1 MFRCKYMI
9 SMIIYFKIN
18 VIVIYRLRLVF
29 VWRTLTLSLQ
39 REWR

>member
-1 MFRCKYMI
+1 MI
-9 SMIIYFKIN
+9 SMIIHFKIN